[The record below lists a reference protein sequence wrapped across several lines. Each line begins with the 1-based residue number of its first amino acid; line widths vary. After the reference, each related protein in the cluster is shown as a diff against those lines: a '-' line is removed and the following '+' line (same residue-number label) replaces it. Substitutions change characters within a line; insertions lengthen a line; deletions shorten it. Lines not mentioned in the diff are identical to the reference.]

1 MLKNRFPDQDLIST
15 HVGSMSG
22 IMAFRKGIADLCTTH
37 VLDEYDKVYNIN
49 VVNKYVPHR
58 NWLLIN
64 IAKRTQGL
72 IVQKGN
78 PKSLSGIKDI
88 AQEAMSF
95 IKSAAAISRCTHGM
109 SLSTN
114 ASRNIAAVMAPPRRQ
129 APFLHSIAP

>member
-1 MLKNRFPDQDLIST
+1 
-15 HVGSMSG
+15 
-22 IMAFRKGIADLCTTH
+22 MALWHSERALQIFCTTH

-72 IVQKGN
+72 IVQKN

-88 AQEAMSF
+88 AKEGITF
-95 IKSAAAISRCTHGM
+95 V
-109 SLSTN
+109 N
-114 ASRNIAAVMAPPRRQ
+114 RQ
-129 APFLHSIAP
+129 VGSGTKFSSMQC